1 MNLHNK
7 TLLITGANRGIGQ
20 ALVTAALSFGVKK
33 VYASAR
39 SLASL
44 PEFNDPRVVPL
55 QLDITNNASIHQ
67 AVSQASDV
75 NVLVNNAGVLAF
87 ASVLSGEPADLHQDM
102 NVNYFGTLAVTRAFL
117 PVLERNGDAAIAS
130 ISSIIGLASMA
141 PVGGYSASKAALAS
155 AIQSMRAELTAK
167 KIAVFGVFPG
177 PIETD
182 MSREFDM
189 PKTSPAQTAHTIYT
203 QMEQGLEDIFPDAMS
218 AAMGEVWKTNPKGL
232 ERQFSAQ

>member
-7 TLLITGANRGIGQ
+7 TILITGANRGIGQ
-20 ALVTAALSFGVKK
+20 ALVTAALSFGAKK

-39 SLASL
+39 TIANL
-44 PEFNDPRVVPL
+44 PAFNDARVVPL
-55 QLDITNNASIHQ
+55 QLDITDAASIHAAAQQ
-67 AVSQASDV
+67 ATDV

-87 ASVLSGEPADLHQDM
+87 ASVLSGNFADLQRDM

-117 PVLERNGDAAIAS
+117 PALERNGDGAIAS

-141 PVGGYSASKAALAS
+141 GVGGYSASKAALAS
-155 AIQSMRAELTAK
+155 AIQAMRAELTPK
-167 KIAVFGVFPG
+167 NIAVFGIFPG

-182 MSREFDM
+182 MAREFDL
-189 PKTSPAQTAHTIYT
+189 PKTSAAQTAHNIFT

-218 AAMGEVWKTNPKGL
+218 AELGELWKTNPKGL
-232 ERQFSAQ
+232 EQQFSGH